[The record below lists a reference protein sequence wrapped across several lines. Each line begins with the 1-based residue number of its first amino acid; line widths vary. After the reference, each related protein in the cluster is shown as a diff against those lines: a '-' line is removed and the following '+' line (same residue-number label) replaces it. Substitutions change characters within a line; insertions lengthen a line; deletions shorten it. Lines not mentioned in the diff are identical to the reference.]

1 MDSNSLEKFLNVVG
15 SVFDAYSSVLFLPDM
30 RGGDGFALAAK
41 FSLGDHIADQTVI
54 LPGQGLV
61 GWILRNQ
68 KPLLINN
75 FDRSKSHLGYYV
87 DNAENNIKAFMGCPL
102 PLGGALCLDSRRTY
116 SFSDKDMRILDLFAR
131 LACDIKSS
139 VFRADQGE
147 ADQCYY
153 SALQVVSGLRK
164 HYPRWSTYLAHF
176 LGIVSQTT
184 GFSSCF
190 LAERDELGKSYFLE
204 GIPEG
209 FFPQGAEAPDRLPI
223 KSGLIGWVFN
233 SGQPMFSG
241 EKDCC
246 PAGQSLFGRNL
257 PTPPLKSLVLLP
269 LVIHKKTRGVLVLS
283 HTDLVPV
290 TSAMKTFV
298 EMASDNLSLFL
309 ENLYLRTR
317 LAHPDK

>member
-15 SVFDAYSSVLFLPDM
+15 SVFDAYSSVLFLPDAG
-30 RGGDGFALAAK
+30 GGDGFALAAK

-116 SFSDKDMRILDLFAR
+116 SFSDKDMKILDLFAR

-147 ADQCYY
+147 AEQCYY
-153 SALQVVSGLRK
+153 SALQVISALRK
-164 HYPRWSTYLAHF
+164 HYPRWSTYLGHF
-176 LGIVSQTT
+176 LGVVSQTT

-204 GIPEG
+204 GVPDG
-209 FFPQGAEAPDRLPI
+209 FFPQGAETPDRLPI
-223 KSGLIGWVFN
+223 KSGLIGWVFS

-269 LVIHKKTRGVLVLS
+269 LMIHKKTRGVLVMS

-290 TSAMKTFV
+290 TPSMKTFV

-317 LAHPDK
+317 LAHPGK